1 MLFLKE
7 LYRNSCL
14 LRNRWI
20 SWFFYFC
27 GFFQKH
33 TCTFSC
39 IFIFYI
45 LFSST
50 NFCLVLLYKLDFCFT
65 FIVIHICS
73 LLDTWCRYKVSKWVE
88 SSTMIKHSISP
99 VVCCWTWLRWLL
111 DHNGYNALPSRIHT
125 SSGWWPGMIII
136 CSRHN
141 TSQSLLSLQTL
152 HCFKLSWPWIKSNCD
167 WFW

>member
-1 MLFLKE
+1 MAK
-7 LYRNSCL
+7 
-14 LRNRWI
+14 RNRWI

-33 TCTFSC
+33 TCITCLKQFSC
-39 IFIFYI
+39 IFIFFI

-50 NFCLVLLYKLDFCFT
+50 NFCLVLLYKSW
-65 FIVIHICS
+65 FISVLFLILGVDIK
-73 LLDTWCRYKVSKWVE
+73 YIYKWVE